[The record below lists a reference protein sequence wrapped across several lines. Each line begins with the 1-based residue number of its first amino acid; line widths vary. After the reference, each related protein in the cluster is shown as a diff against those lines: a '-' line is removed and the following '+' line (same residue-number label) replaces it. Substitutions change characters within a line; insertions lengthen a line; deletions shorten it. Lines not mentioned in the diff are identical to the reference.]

1 MILLVTGILSWCYQL
16 LALLNAPIGKRQMR
30 AKQFTRDVIDTL
42 VKRIYEI
49 VLPIPKDKVLRDRIA
64 RETRETVLARAALR
78 SKARQIA
85 LKVEGLTELG
95 EEDKELLEIL

>member
-1 MILLVTGILSWCYQL
+1 MT
-16 LALLNAPIGKRQMR
+16 ALKISSSCE
-30 AKQFTRDVIDTL
+30 
-42 VKRIYEI
+42 YEI

-78 SKARQIA
+78 NKARQIA
-85 LKVEGLTELG
+85 LEVEGLTELG